1 MSAGVEQRSRGQ
13 RNTVQNGPVNA
24 KDTVNDEEFDRYMN
38 SQPAQPAQ
46 QGYNTAPGLPPDQ
59 SFVPSYY
66 PYSFNTA
73 APYSMP
79 GNDTPWSTGSG
90 ENFNF
95 YGGYDGANYMQEST
109 SASSYYNQP
118 GTTPPYLTQG
128 GFNFFPGN
136 ADFGTGPWEASS
148 TNQGQAPGSLPGHAP
163 PYYDYRYTSPQA
175 VSKPRNYHELNG
187 TNPSDGK
194 SHGMKLVEQGVSG
207 LSIGN
212 GEKSAGIVQDNGK
225 IDSEVRVASQ
235 PMVVPPVSQI
245 PPSSAPASAPVTA
258 KPTSWAAI
266 ASKPA
271 KPVQNKSSK
280 KSSAHAPVPTQL
292 PTLKQ
297 TTLNIGT
304 WDGEKNANSSSQNS
318 EEIANQQ
325 QGPPAQ
331 SQNQAHRSGQS
342 QSGPPKTQGNTGQ
355 HLKGQNQQRWGP
367 PNQQGTRD
375 SGSSYSG
382 RSNLGATAA
391 VAEVAQPPADGVS
404 PVLQKLRA
412 KNEYNPPSL
421 NLNTKNARFF
431 IIKSYSE
438 DDIHRSI
445 KYSIWCST
453 EHGNRRLDSA
463 FRQQSGKGPVYLLY
477 SVNGSGHFCG
487 VAEMLSAVDYNVSTG
502 VWAQDKWKGR
512 LDVRWI
518 YVKDVPNSQLRH
530 IRLENN
536 ENKPVTN
543 SRDTQEVPLEK
554 GKQVVKIIHNYQHT
568 TSIFDDFG
576 HYEKRQ
582 EEDSNRKSATSRRST
597 NQRN

>member
-13 RNTVQNGPVNA
+13 RNTVQNGPVNP
-24 KDTVNDEEFDRYMN
+24 KDSMIENEDFVDRYMQN
-38 SQPAQPAQ
+38 NQPAQPAQ
-46 QGYNTAPGLPPDQ
+46 QGYNTGVRLPPDQ
-59 SFVPSYY
+59 QPFVQSYY

-73 APYSMP
+73 PYSMP
-79 GNDTPWSTGSG
+79 GNETPWSTTGG
-90 ENFNF
+90 ENFFN
-95 YGGYDGANYMQEST
+95 YGYDNSAASYMQETTT
-109 SASSYYNQP
+109 SSSYYNQP

-136 ADFGTGPWEASS
+136 ADFGTGPWENSAA
-148 TNQGQAPGSLPGHAP
+148 NQGQASLPTAH
-163 PYYDYRYTSPQA
+163 YYDYRYPSPQA
-175 VSKPRNYHELNG
+175 VSKLRPYQELNG
-187 TNPSDGK
+187 TNTSDGK

-212 GEKSAGIVQDNGK
+212 AEKSIVQDK
-225 IDSEVRVASQ
+225 MDSDVRVVTQ
-235 PMVVPPVSQI
+235 PMIVPPVSQI
-245 PPSSAPASAPVTA
+245 PPPSAPVPAAPVPA

-271 KPVQNKSSK
+271 KPVLNKLSK
-280 KSSAHAPVPTQL
+280 KSAAHAPVPTQL
-292 PTLKQ
+292 PTIKQ
-297 TTLNIGT
+297 TTLSIGT
-304 WDGEKNANSSSQNS
+304 WDEKNIKTSSQNS
-318 EEIANQQ
+318 EEMTTSQQPQQQQQGQAQVHRPPQGQSGPQKIQATGQHPKVQSQRWGGANQQ
-325 QGPPAQ
+325 PA
-331 SQNQAHRSGQS
+331 
-342 QSGPPKTQGNTGQ
+342 
-355 HLKGQNQQRWGP
+355 
-367 PNQQGTRD
+367 RD
-375 SGSSYSG
+375 SSYAN
-382 RSNLGATAA
+382 RSNPATTAA
-391 VAEVAQPPADGVS
+391 VTEVAQPTGDGVS

-421 NLNTKNARFF
+421 SLNTKNARFF

-463 FRQQSGKGPVYLLY
+463 FRQQSSKGPVYLLY

-554 GKQVVKIIHNYQHT
+554 GKQVVKIIHNFQHT

-582 EEDSNRKSATSRRST
+582 EEDSNRKTSGNSRRS
-597 NQRN
+597 NNPRN